1 MEDIVT
7 WLLIM
12 LCICAACI
20 DLCALVLNIRK
31 KNYPMAA
38 VMSLLVIVMILCSI
52 INIKR
57 TGLL

>member
-1 MEDIVT
+1 MSVIV
-7 WLLIM
+7 
-12 LCICAACI
+12 LCVCAACM
-20 DLCALVLNIRK
+20 DLYALVLNIRK

-38 VMSLLVIVMILCSI
+38 VMFLLFIVMILCSI

>member
-7 WLLIM
+7 WLVIM

-20 DLCALVLNIRK
+20 DLYALVLNIRE